1 MTVEELATAIA
12 EAFLAS
18 SGISEGD
25 DAHDTAWPKMETL
38 GTDIST
44 AIESYVAAQAVE
56 NEWE

>member
-1 MTVEELATAIA
+1 MTVEQLATAIA

-18 SGISEGD
+18 SGIAAGD
-25 DAHDTAWPKMETL
+25 DAYDAAWPKMEAL
-38 GTDIST
+38 GTDISA